1 MVEAVNTTAATGK
14 NRTNPFP
21 NIGAHIMNTKIIAA
35 FVLATVM
42 AAPAFADDLNYP
54 AASVAAT
61 GQASGV
67 TRAQVRAQLAQIE
80 KAGYNPAADN
90 TQYPNDI
97 EAAEARVAK
106 QENVA
111 SNNGGSVHISSTFGA
126 LASARPTANDG
137 TASIYFGS

>member
-1 MVEAVNTTAATGK
+1 
-14 NRTNPFP
+14 
-21 NIGAHIMNTKIIAA
+21 MNTKIIAA
-35 FVLATVM
+35 FVLATVI
-42 AAPAFADDLNYP
+42 AAPAFADADLNYP
-54 AASVAAT
+54 NLSVAAV

-106 QENVA
+106 QDDVA
-111 SNNGGSVHISSTFGA
+111 SNNAGAVNVSSTFGA
-126 LASARPTANDG
+126 LTSAAHG
-137 TASIYFGS
+137 